1 MATEKYSIYRSYYK
15 ILNKT
20 LIRNKLFHFAFTVI
34 DTMIL
39 TIKILDIFHTNYSSI
54 PGKSINYLRPVYYFS
69 NLSTILKIFP
79 IIIYLVIEYSLCI
92 VYTMIRDY
100 KKCNRKH
107 DIAFVNIFEFFLN
120 RFLFIFYCEFL
131 FSLDSLYFL
140 LFLVLTTPLIIFIII
155 DMNIFHLTGF
165 MLKIISFPFDD
176 FSSLCDIQK
185 LTIKIFVS
193 ICSVTKSLEI
203 SKMMFLIQSLLT
215 ILFLIY
221 NTYIIFNRSYFMM
234 NNELFTK
241 ARYSNLLTLGM
252 IQILIFFL
260 KPEEIFEK
268 CYIILYIC
276 MLIFITLLI
285 FLFYNP
291 YNYII
296 IDDAKNRVN
305 LFYYFFLIDR
315 NKNPTVYLEDKIK
328 KHIFK
333 CGKCSLCINYQKYI
347 LNHGIVDSNFKN
359 QEKDLFEILYSGNDK
374 SMILF
379 NHIINDIRN
388 LGFNCVYKNSYY
400 IINLVYI
407 FYYSLEKDKI
417 NFSLNLLLIFNL
429 IQENNHALILNH
441 RISIKQIIYINEFFI
456 LFKNVLTQIKEI
468 ISKNRIKRFINEFF
482 KLSKTLAFLNN
493 PKFKEYLYDSKNEGV
508 TNYAYLINI
517 CSFLYEEIFNKTIS
531 SYAIPIRENFQLHE
545 DILKNYY
552 KQNNHIILNFNLR
565 TNECRIIFAGN
576 DLYYYVNNNFYDLFP
591 TIMKEVLIYD
601 FCKIILNYKEN
612 ININSKNHHKSS
624 KSIKKQYIESNLIIK
639 HDYEHIYYYWRLNLR
654 LTLLFNDHMKEA
666 VLFNG
671 VYYIDKNT
679 VMTFTNKLGKEII
692 CGYGNRSIMEIA
704 YKNKLNFIKF
714 KECDFLFNKTTQYIN
729 SISVNNNSFNIY
741 TIKDKKSSK
750 KFQKMKTKKNSVNE
764 VSSKLNND
772 SFINNMNDKN
782 GLTNSD
788 KGSNI
793 DGDSQSENSN
803 FSSHNEKL
811 KNIIEDTASLSSNLT
826 KSNVSSFW
834 NLNKG
839 MSKDKENSFTS
850 KKFLQLQMIL
860 GLLLLAL
867 LILIIILILRL
878 NILKNSISS
887 YSQNYIDLRQFIRTF
902 HLFSYSFLTVT
913 CIVKSLNN
921 SSECEEY
928 LSEFSQINSD
938 KVNFIKKQNEILTE
952 ACSDSIAKIILNSET
967 VQDQKLID
975 LLKGNFLYQI
985 MNIKGIDG
993 YYNMNYSDINIS
1005 LSDALLLLSN
1015 NMRMIVSTESK
1026 IKTRKKE
1033 PIYLIYGYDDPFHNL
1048 NKTEELSDY
1057 QTAVYS
1063 FILNYKSFVLRF
1075 ASLNERLYELIINKN
1090 RNVSSTVNIF
1100 HNIIFMIMIFQLVNV
1115 LFYLFIYNT
1124 ILTKIINSII
1134 LKFDITFD
1142 EEDDFLKL
1150 FSIKIDKL
1158 ESVVNIYSK
1167 NPISSINDINKNCM
1181 KYKNLVNLQKKNKQ
1195 KLNTNKKVNEE
1206 EENEII
1212 LFRDNQKYINWLDIY
1227 EKGYDRFYLSLVMIV
1242 ALIDV
1247 IVYFAVY
1254 GIWLSYRSK
1263 SETTIELIYYTWNF
1277 ERNTLRLVN
1286 FYHNMIFI
1294 NRTIDD
1300 ITNDYFLGDNYTCI
1314 ERLNKILFSYYEIR
1328 KKRKKISKI
1337 YKDFDYFCDYNCPAL
1352 YDFLMNDKEV
1362 NTFYSTITKM
1372 ESEYGENIEEIK
1384 QLFIEECESTG
1395 IFLGTSV
1402 SQTFQSIYR
1411 KITDAMILLRDRSY
1425 EGIINKIFN
1434 SSLANLSS
1442 VFLNVTRYIIYII
1455 GKVTYTD
1462 ASHRIIEILETYI
1475 IITLVLY
1482 ILSECI
1488 LFILFFFL
1496 YIRNINIECKNMYT
1510 LKSVFEVTNL
1520 KE

>member
-1 MATEKYSIYRSYYK
+1 MAEKYNIYRNYYK

-20 LIRNKLFHFAFTVI
+20 LIRNKLFHVIFTVL

-39 TIKILDIFHTNYSSI
+39 AIKILDIYHTNYSSN
-54 PGKSINYLRPVYYFS
+54 PDKSINYLKPVYYFS
-69 NLSTILKIFP
+69 NYSTILKLIP
-79 IIIYLVIEYSLCI
+79 ILVYLVIEYSFTI
-92 VYTMIRDY
+92 VYTMMRDY
-100 KKCNRKH
+100 KKFNKKH
-107 DIAFVNIFEFFLN
+107 NIAFVNILEFCLN

-131 FSLDSLYFL
+131 FSLESLYFL
-140 LFLVLTTPLIIFIII
+140 LFLALSLPFIIFIII
-155 DMNIFHLTGF
+155 DMSIFHLTGF
-165 MLKIISFPFDD
+165 MLKIINFPFDD
-176 FSSLCDIQK
+176 FSSLCDRQK
-185 LTIKIFVS
+185 LIIKILVS
-193 ICSVTKSLEI
+193 ICSVTHSLDI
-203 SKMMFLIQSLLT
+203 CKMMFLIQSFLT

-221 NTYIIFNRSYFMM
+221 NTYIIFKKSYFMM

-241 ARYSNLLTLGM
+241 TRYSNLLTLGM
-252 IQILIFFL
+252 IQILIFFQ

-296 IDDAKNRVN
+296 IDSSENRVN

-315 NKNPTVYLEDKIK
+315 NKNPTIYLEDKIK

-333 CGKCSLCINYQKYI
+333 CGKCSLCINYQKFI
-347 LNHGIVDSNFKN
+347 LNHGVDSNFKN
-359 QEKDLFEILYSGNDK
+359 KEKDLFEILYSGNDK

-400 IINLVYI
+400 IINLIYI
-407 FYYSLEKDKI
+407 FYYSLENDNI

-456 LFKNVLTQIKEI
+456 LFKNVLAQIKEI
-468 ISKNRIKRFINEFF
+468 ISKNRLKRYINEFF
-482 KLSKTLAFLNN
+482 KLSKMLAILNN
-493 PKFKEYLYDSKNEGV
+493 SKFKEYLYDSKNEGV
-508 TNYAYLINI
+508 TNYAYIINI

-591 TIMKEVLIYD
+591 NIMKDVLIYD

-612 ININSKNHHKSS
+612 IHNNKNNQKSS
-624 KSIKKQYIESNLIIK
+624 KTIKKQFIESNLIIK
-639 HDYEHIYYYWRLNLR
+639 HDSEHIYYYWRLNLR
-654 LTLLFNDHMKEA
+654 LTLLFNDHMKES

-671 VYYIDKNT
+671 VYYIDKNA
-679 VMTFTNKLGKEII
+679 VMTFMNKYGKEII
-692 CGYGNRSIMEIA
+692 CGYGNRNIMENA
-704 YKNKLNFIKF
+704 YKYKLNFIKF
-714 KECDFLFNKTTQYIN
+714 KDSDFMLNKNPHYIN
-729 SISVNNNSFNIY
+729 SISVNNNNFNIY
-741 TIKDKKSSK
+741 TIKEKKSAK
-750 KFQKMKTKKNSVNE
+750 KYKKLKTKKNSVNE
-764 VSSKLNND
+764 DILK
-772 SFINNMNDKN
+772 INNESIMTNNNDKN
-782 GLTNSD
+782 VLTNSD

-793 DGDSQSENSN
+793 DDNSQSENSN

-834 NLNKG
+834 NLSKG
-839 MSKDKENSFTS
+839 SSKDKENNFTS
-850 KKFLQLQMIL
+850 KKFFKLQMTL

-867 LILIIILILRL
+867 LILIIILIIRL
-878 NILKNSISS
+878 NMLRNSISS
-887 YSQNYIDLRQFIRTF
+887 YSQNYYNLRQFIRTF
-902 HLFSYSFLTVT
+902 HQFSYSFLTVT

-921 SSECEEY
+921 SSECQEY
-928 LSEFSQINSD
+928 LSEFNQVSND
-938 KVNFIKKQNEILTE
+938 KINFIKEQNKIITE
-952 ACSDSIAKIILNSET
+952 SCSDSISKIILNSET
-967 VQDQKLID
+967 VQDQQLID

-993 YYNMNYSDINIS
+993 YYEMNYSDINIS

-1015 NMRMIVSTESK
+1015 NMRMIVSEESK
-1026 IKTRKKE
+1026 VKTREKE
-1033 PIYLIYGYDDPFHNL
+1033 PIYLIYGYKDPFHNL

-1075 ASLNERLYELIINKN
+1075 ASLNERLYDLIIIKN
-1090 RNVSSTVNIF
+1090 TSVSSTVNIF
-1100 HNIIFMIMIFQLVNV
+1100 HNIIFVIMIFQLVNV

-1158 ESVVNIYSK
+1158 ESIANIYSK
-1167 NPISSINDINKNCM
+1167 NPISSINDINKNCI
-1181 KYKNLVNLQKKNKQ
+1181 KYKNLINIQKKSKQ
-1195 KLNTNKKVNEE
+1195 KLNANKKVNEEE

-1212 LFRDNQKYINWLDIY
+1212 LFKDNQKYINWMDIY

-1247 IVYFAVY
+1247 IVYFVVY
-1254 GIWLSYRSK
+1254 GIWINYGKKSK
-1263 SETTIELIYYTWNF
+1263 TTIELIYYTWNF

-1286 FYHNMIFI
+1286 FYHYMIFL
-1294 NRTIDD
+1294 NRTLDD
-1300 ITNDYFLGDNYTCI
+1300 ITNDFFLGDNYTCV
-1314 ERLNKILFSYYEIR
+1314 ENLNKILFSYYEIR
-1328 KKRKKISKI
+1328 KKRKEISNI
-1337 YKDFDYFCDYNCPAL
+1337 YRDFDYFCDYNCPAL
-1352 YDFLMNDKEV
+1352 YDFLMKDGNG
-1362 NTFYSTITKM
+1362 NTFYSTIIKM
-1372 ESEYGENIEEIK
+1372 EQKYGENIEQIK
-1384 QLFIEECESTG
+1384 QLFIEECQSTEA
-1395 IFLGTSV
+1395 FLGTSV
-1402 SQTFQSIYR
+1402 SQIFQSIYQ
-1411 KITDAMILLRDRSY
+1411 KMIDAMTLLKDRSY

-1434 SSLANLSS
+1434 SSLSNISS

-1462 ASHRIIEILETYI
+1462 ASHKIIEILESQI